1 MLRIL
6 LIGAGIMTVCL
17 LLQSALLVLAI
28 RFYAR
33 RHDVLSA
40 KASSWSTLLVISG
53 VMLILLL
60 GNLAQIVIWA
70 FVFLWVEEFGTFRDA
85 VYHSAVNFTTLGYG
99 DIVMSRGNRFLG
111 PLEAI
116 NGALMIGVSTAA
128 LLAAFQDAIRM
139 HVPAR
144 RSPDKTSHCP

>member
-6 LIGAGIMTVCL
+6 LIGAGIMTACL
-17 LLQSALLVLAI
+17 LLQSALLVQAI

-40 KASSWSTLLVISG
+40 KPSSWSTLLVISG
-53 VMLILLL
+53 VMLLLL
-60 GNLAQIVIWA
+60 VGNLAQIVIWA

-139 HVPAR
+139 HVPS
-144 RSPDKTSHCP
+144 RSTKNRK